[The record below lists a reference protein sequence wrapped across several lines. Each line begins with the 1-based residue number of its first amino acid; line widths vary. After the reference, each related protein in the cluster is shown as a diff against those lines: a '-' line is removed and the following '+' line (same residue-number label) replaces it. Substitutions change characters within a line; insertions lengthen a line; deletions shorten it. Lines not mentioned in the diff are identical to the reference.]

1 MTRTER
7 APSESKSLYIR
18 PVTSKPFNHQQWLQG
33 VNVSERPSV
42 TAGDGWKAGWLIT
55 FTIPLPS
62 PSSRGAS
69 VTSERGGWRWRGSLT
84 PSPVASHDTT
94 LRKEPEWLTDRGS
107 WWTRLTHA
115 HFHSHSPTLHARP
128 SLSLPVESLHY
139 ARSSPVR
146 YI

>member
-1 MTRTER
+1 MEASKNGEMIMT
-7 APSESKSLYIR
+7 LYIR

-69 VTSERGGWRWRGSLT
+69 VTSERGG
-84 PSPVASHDTT
+84 
-94 LRKEPEWLTDRGS
+94 
-107 WWTRLTHA
+107 
-115 HFHSHSPTLHARP
+115 
-128 SLSLPVESLHY
+128 
-139 ARSSPVR
+139 
-146 YI
+146 